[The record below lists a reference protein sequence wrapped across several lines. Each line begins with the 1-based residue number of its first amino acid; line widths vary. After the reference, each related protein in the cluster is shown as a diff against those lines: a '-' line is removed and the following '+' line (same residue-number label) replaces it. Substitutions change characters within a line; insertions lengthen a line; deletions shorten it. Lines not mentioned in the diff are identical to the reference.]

1 MRKIFNFDQFI
12 NEELS
17 QEEKDRIRRE
27 AEDFG
32 ELNRAGVIEP
42 KQYDKFR
49 RKLYR
54 SMGGGMDPINDPT
67 LGEVI
72 APELFQAMQTPE
84 FQALAEDGWTVSST
98 PLQMFNGTVA
108 ITTNSANRNG
118 PNGWPT
124 SIAITKAGYVRRIW
138 SGKGYVGQATSRHE
152 QGGQPQV
159 MISGLPGSGTERYQN
174 AFRWIRGNIDPTSP
188 NLNSLPKS
196 KRNDG
201 GTGIKR
207 YGVAYAE
214 QERLRREQERQ
225 RRGH

>member
-1 MRKIFNFDQFI
+1 MFKIFNFDQFV

-32 ELNRAGVIEP
+32 ELHRAGVIEP

-54 SMGGGMDPINDPT
+54 NMGGGMDLITDPT

-84 FQALAEDGWTVSST
+84 FQALAEDGWTISST

-108 ITTNSANRNG
+108 ITTNSADRTG
-118 PNGWPT
+118 PNGWHT
-124 SIAITKAGYVRRIW
+124 SIAITKNGYVRRIW
-138 SGKGYVGQATSRHE
+138 SG
-152 QGGQPQV
+152 GQPQV
-159 MISGLPGSGTERYQN
+159 MVSNLPGTGTERYQN

-207 YGVAYAE
+207 YGVTYAE

>member
-1 MRKIFNFDQFI
+1 MRKIFNFDQFV

-32 ELNRAGVIEP
+32 ELHRAGVIEP

-54 SMGGGMDPINDPT
+54 SMGGGMDPITDPT

-124 SIAITKAGYVRRIW
+124 SIAITKNGYVRRIW
-138 SGKGYVGQATSRHE
+138 SG
-152 QGGQPQV
+152 GQPQV
-159 MISGLPGSGTERYQN
+159 MVSNLPGSETERYQA

-207 YGVAYAE
+207 YGVTYAE

>member
-1 MRKIFNFDQFI
+1 MFKIFNFDQFV

-17 QEEKDRIRRE
+17 QEEKDRLRRE
-27 AEDFG
+27 AEDFA
-32 ELNRAGVIEP
+32 ELHRAGVIEP

-54 SMGGGMDPINDPT
+54 KMGGGMDPITDPT

-108 ITTNSANRNG
+108 ITTNSVYRNG

-124 SIAITKAGYVRRIW
+124 SIAITKNGYVRRIW
-138 SGKGYVGQATSRHE
+138 SG
-152 QGGQPQV
+152 GQPQV
-159 MISGLPGSGTERYQN
+159 MIPDLPGTGIERYQN
-174 AFRWIRGNIDPTSP
+174 AFRWIRGNIDPTNP

-196 KRNDG
+196 KRNDD

-207 YGVAYAE
+207 YGVKYAE
-214 QERLRREQERQ
+214 QERLRREQARQ